1 MRKTIVILSA
11 LALLAIPA
19 FGQWHS
25 DWRISNTSGSSY
37 TSYTGGWGT
46 AADADNVHI
55 AWYDYTTSQ
64 RIRYVGFPI
73 GSPPA
78 AGSGDAVSTSYGY
91 SAVVATDGANAQVA
105 WDYSNRVYFREN
117 SGGWGSILSSSY
129 GYTYP
134 AITND
139 AAGNTHYAMNTRS
152 YRGRRVYYMRRNA
165 GAGSLTS
172 YAQVHYPGYYR
183 YSYYPSICVTS
194 DGVIH
199 MSFGTNQSGSNYYAL
214 MHAYST
220 NNGASWTVERLT
232 GTYACYYSYKTSIC
246 ADSDDN
252 LYIAYTSYYTP
263 RHIFVISGTTG
274 SWGTPVQVDQSTY
287 NYVYYPSIC
296 CDTFNNV
303 WVCWDDRSGSNYE
316 IYYNKMDGGT
326 GSWDGPQPLTSDD
339 GQYSRRGQ
347 LAADEHGGVH
357 ISWYDRRDGNYEIYY
372 NWFTTGGGGPGGR
385 DLVCVKINQPLGK
398 IPPDPITPKAVIKNN
413 GGDID
418 SGYAICEI
426 TGPGANYDEGNIEGI
441 LELEPGQEDQV
452 EFPSWTPPGGP
463 GDKYE
468 VRVTV
473 YLWPEKT
480 TEDDDPLN
488 NTKVEYATIEG
499 GAQVDPIMIAMP
511 ELGGTYYKMSPEA
524 TFQNVGSDPATD
536 FYCYCE
542 INSVAFFTE
551 PYIDSFAVAN
561 LDPEATIDVTF
572 ADWVCDDSLAYE
584 ALFFAAVPGA
594 VDRDLLGI
602 EELVGFNGM
611 PGIAESPDAL
621 RIEVSG
627 PNPFVHGTLLSYN
640 MNGETP
646 ATIRIYD
653 ASGQA
658 VRTLHD
664 GALSG
669 EGSLY
674 WDGTDDVGRKLGAGL
689 YFIRIATPLFTKTA
703 KVVLVN

>member
-37 TSYTGGWGT
+37 PAYNSGGWSIAVD
-46 AADADNVHI
+46 AADVHI
-55 AWYDYTTSQ
+55 TWYDYTTTQ

-73 GSPPA
+73 SSPPA
-78 AGSGDAVSTSYGY
+78 AGSGTAVSTGYGY
-91 SAVVATDGANAQVA
+91 HPTVATDGSNAHVE
-105 WDYSNRVYFREN
+105 WYYSSTCYFREYN
-117 SGGWGSILSSSY
+117 GSSWGSILSH
-129 GYTYP
+129 GYYYP
-134 AITND
+134 AIAD
-139 AAGNTHYAMNTRS
+139 DDAGNSHIAYNRYS
-152 YRGRRVYYMRRNA
+152 GGRRRIYYIRRNA
-165 GAGSLTS
+165 GGGFGS
-172 YAQVHYPGYYR
+172 AVQVYDPGSR
-183 YSYYPSICVTS
+183 WANYPSICLTS
-194 DGVIH
+194 TDEIH
-199 MSFGTNQSGSNYYAL
+199 MSFGNYNGNQL
-214 MHAYST
+214 RHAYSS
-220 NNGASWTVERLT
+220 NGTSWTNEVVPGVST
-232 GTYACYYSYKTSIC
+232 YYSHKTSIC
-246 ADSDDN
+246 RNSDDE
-252 LYIAYTSYYTP
+252 LYIAYRTRSSPYDIY
-263 RHIFVISGTTG
+263 VVDNVGG
-274 SWGTPVQVDQSTY
+274 SWNTPVNVSNDPNSS
-287 NYVYYPSIC
+287 YYPSIC
-296 CDTFNNV
+296 CDTADNV
-303 WVCWDDRSGSNYE
+303 WVFWHDYRGTRYE
-316 IYYNKMDGGT
+316 VWYNRLDAETGT
-326 GSWDGPQPLTSDD
+326 WDGATNLTSDD
-339 GQYSRRGQ
+339 GQYSGYPHA
-347 LAADEHGGVH
+347 AADEEGGIHVC
-357 ISWYDRRDGNYEIYY
+357 WRDRRDGNYEVYY
-372 NWFTTGGGGPGGR
+372 NWFTASGGGPGGR

-398 IPPDPITPKAVIKNN
+398 ISKDPIKPKAVIKNN
-413 GGDID
+413 GGDVD
-418 SGYAICEI
+418 SAYAICEI

-441 LELEPGQEDQV
+441 LELEPGQEDEV

-463 GDKYE
+463 GDKYT
-468 VRVTV
+468 VNVTV

-499 GAQVDPIMIAMP
+499 GAQVDPITIAMP
-511 ELGGTYYKMSPEA
+511 EMGGTYDKMSPEA
-524 TFQNVGSDPATD
+524 TFQNVGDDPATD

-561 LDPEATIDVTF
+561 LDPEATVDVTF
-572 ADWVCDDSLAYE
+572 AEWICDDSLAYE

-602 EELVGFNGM
+602 EELVPFNGI
-611 PGIAESPDAL
+611 PWSGVAENPDAL

-627 PNPFVHGTLLSYN
+627 PNPFVHGTLLAYN

-646 ATIRIYD
+646 VTIRIYD

-689 YFIRIATPLFTKTA
+689 YFIRIATPNFTKTS